1 MKPLAVTRLEIL
13 FEDNHLL
20 VANKP
25 AGIATMGTVDS
36 ATLHSLACDY
46 LRHKYNKPGN
56 VYVGVVSRL
65 DTVTSGVIVLA
76 RTSKAASRL
85 VPQFAKASGVAA
97 TKVYLAIVEGQLNDD
112 GGTLSHHVYKDDAA
126 HRMRVAT
133 SAKHDGSKLAELA
146 YVTLR
151 RSASA
156 TLVAVRLMTG
166 RKHQIRLQFAQIGH
180 PLLGDRKYGAK
191 TEFGPAVS
199 GVPGVALHSWRLQI
213 THPTLQHAMAFGVQ
227 PPRVWK
233 TVASELPVP
242 ADVSSELCEMLK
254 IPHFVPLCG

>member
-1 MKPLAVTRLEIL
+1 MTRLEIL

-20 VANKP
+20 VVNKP
-25 AGIATMGTVDS
+25 TGIATMGTVDS

-46 LRHKYNKPGN
+46 LRRKYNKPGN
-56 VYVGVVSRL
+56 IYVGVVSRL

-85 VPQFAKASGVAA
+85 VPQFAKSSNDAA
-97 TKVYLAIVEGQLNDD
+97 TKVYLAVVEGQLTDD
-112 GGTLSHHVYKDDAA
+112 AGTLSHHVYKDDSA

-133 SAKHDGSKLAELA
+133 SAEQKDAKLAELC
-146 YVTLR
+146 YVTLDR
-151 RSASA
+151 CSTS

-166 RKHQIRLQFAQIGH
+166 RKHQIRLQFSQIGY

-191 TEFGPAVS
+191 GEFGPAVS
-199 GVPGVALHSWRLQI
+199 GIPGVALHSWRLQI

-233 TVASELPVP
+233 AAASELAVPV
-242 ADVSSELCEMLK
+242 DVSTELCDRLN
-254 IPHFVPLCG
+254 IPHFVSLCG